1 MKTECVISND
11 VIIMQDNDGCGSN
24 IVIMVYNS
32 VLKDNCGLL
41 QLQSYDS
48 LIVLIVNFICGLL

>member
-24 IVIMVYNS
+24 IVIIVYNG

-41 QLQSYDS
+41 QLRSYDS
-48 LIVLIVNFICGLL
+48 LLVLIVNFIGGLL

>member
-11 VIIMQDNDGCGSN
+11 VIIMQNGCGSN
-24 IVIMVYNS
+24 IVIIVYNG

-41 QLQSYDS
+41 QLRSYDS
-48 LIVLIVNFICGLL
+48 LLVLIVNFIGGLL